1 MTSHGLHPVHAAAPP
16 ARRWLALGLLGAA
29 QFMLIL
35 DITVVNVALP
45 DIGADLGLTRTSVTW
60 VVTTYTL
67 LFGGLMLLG
76 GRLADLFGAHRVLYA
91 GLATFTVASLL
102 AGLADE
108 GTLLIAGRAAQGVG
122 AALMSPA
129 ALSIVTTT
137 FTGTER
143 HKALGVW
150 GMLGGTGSAIGV
162 LLGGAL
168 TAGPGWRWIFFI
180 NLPVGASVLI
190 LLPYALRGFRF
201 IRSDERPDLPGALL
215 ITAAT
220 GAFIYGL
227 TNAGDDGWT
236 GGRTLLPIGAAVLL
250 YAGFWFWQRT
260 ARQPLV
266 DLRLLMRG
274 AMPAGALLMLVATAL
289 LVGGFFIGSF
299 WLQHIR
305 GYSALSTGLAFLPIA
320 VATIAGAHTA
330 GRAIDHAGG
339 RLVGVA
345 GLLLAAAGFAVAAWW
360 TSTLGLITG
369 VSLAAAGLGATF
381 VTATTTAL
389 AHVDPHRAGVA
400 SGVLNTFHELG
411 AAVGV
416 AATSSIAAGSL
427 VATGATTAGFTHGLT
442 AGAIVAVVAAAAAA
456 VLVPAGKPPA
466 GSVRHVH

>member
-1 MTSHGLHPVHAAAPP
+1 MNSQDLHL

-45 DIGADLGLTRTSVTW
+45 HIGADLGLTRTSVTW

-76 GRLADLFGAHRVLYA
+76 GRLADLFGAHRVLFA
-91 GLATFTVASLL
+91 GLATFTAASLL
-102 AGLADE
+102 AGVADS
-108 GTLLIAGRAAQGVG
+108 GALLIAGRAAQGAG

-129 ALSIVTTT
+129 ALAIVTTT
-137 FTGTER
+137 FVGAER

-150 GMLGGTGSAIGV
+150 AMLGGTGSAIGV

-180 NLPVGASVLI
+180 NLPVGVAVLA
-190 LLPYALRGFRF
+190 LLPYALRGHRF
-201 IRSDERPDLPGALL
+201 TSRHERPDLPGALL

-236 GGRTLLPIGAAVLL
+236 GGGTLAPIGAAALL
-250 YAGFWFWQRT
+250 YAGFWWWQRT

-266 DLRLLMRG
+266 DLRLLLRG

-299 WLQHIR
+299 WQQHLR

-330 GRAIDHAGG
+330 GQAVSHVGG
-339 RLVGVA
+339 RIVGVV
-345 GLLLAAAGFAVAAWW
+345 GLSVAAAGYAVAAWQA
-360 TSTLGLITG
+360 STPGLITG
-369 VSLAAAGLGATF
+369 LSLAAAGLGATF

-389 AHVDPHRAGVA
+389 AHVDPDRAGVA

-411 AAVGV
+411 GAVGV
-416 AATSSIAAGSL
+416 AAMSSLAAGSL
-427 VATGATTAGFTHGLT
+427 LATGATSGGFTRGLT
-442 AGAIVAVVAAAAAA
+442 AGAIVAVATAAAAA

-466 GSVRHVH
+466 GAARHVH